1 MDWKDRIT
9 SNPQVLLG
17 KPVVRGTR
25 ISVELILGWLAQ
37 GWSVDHVLEAYPY
50 ITREDVLA
58 ALAFAAEM
66 LRDDEYIAAY
76 KASA

>member
-37 GWSVDHVLEAYPY
+37 GWSVDDVLEAYPY